1 MEKTNHMFLTKCI
14 LHMCEASVFP
24 AGVLER
30 VGCCSLGISSPGYNI
45 SCLWPGQVQCHTAL
59 TSCCGLCMVG
69 TGGLCVVCPPT
80 HLLRVLQISLRQK
93 VVVLPCLAGVVLQG
107 KAKQ

>member
-30 VGCCSLGISSPGYNI
+30 VGCCYLGISSPGYTI
-45 SCLWPGQVQCHTAL
+45 SCHTAL
-59 TSCCGLCMVG
+59 TSCCGLYMVG
-69 TGGLCVVCPPT
+69 TGGLCIVCPPT
-80 HLLRVLQISLRQK
+80 HLLRVLHISLRQK